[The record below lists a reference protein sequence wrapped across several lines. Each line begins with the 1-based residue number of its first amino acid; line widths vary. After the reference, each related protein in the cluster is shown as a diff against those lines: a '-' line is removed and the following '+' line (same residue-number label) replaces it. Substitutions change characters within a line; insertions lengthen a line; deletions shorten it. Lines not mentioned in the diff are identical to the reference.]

1 MKNKI
6 LTIIFTALLLL
17 TIISITACNSQSV
30 DASNSNS
37 NSNSNYDYDFVGD
50 IFTVLTHYRTS
61 SFYIIYDNQTKV
73 MYAVSDGH
81 YNAGNLTMLVNADG
95 TPKLYDGE

>member
-6 LTIIFTALLLL
+6 LIVISTILLLL
-17 TIISITACNSQSV
+17 AIISIAACNSQSV
-30 DASNSNS
+30 DASNYND
-37 NSNSNYDYDFVGD
+37 DYYKNMFTKVYSDGDFYV
-50 IFTVLTHYRTS
+50 V
-61 SFYIIYDNQTKV
+61 YDNETKV

-81 YNAGNLTMLVNADG
+81 YNRGNFTLLVNVDG

>member
-17 TIISITACNSQSV
+17 AIVSIVACNSQSV
-30 DASNSNS
+30 DASNYYKNMFTRV
-37 NSNSNYDYDFVGD
+37 YTDTDFYV
-50 IFTVLTHYRTS
+50 
-61 SFYIIYDNQTKV
+61 IYDNETKV

-81 YNAGNLTMLVNADG
+81 YNSGNFTLLVNADG

>member
-6 LTIIFTALLLL
+6 LIVISTILLLL
-17 TIISITACNSQSV
+17 AIISIAACNSQSV
-30 DASNSNS
+30 DASNYND
-37 NSNSNYDYDFVGD
+37 DYYKNMFTRVYID
-50 IFTVLTHYRTS
+50 ID
-61 SFYIIYDNQTKV
+61 FYIVYDNETKV

-81 YNAGNLTMLVNADG
+81 YNRGNFTMLVNADG